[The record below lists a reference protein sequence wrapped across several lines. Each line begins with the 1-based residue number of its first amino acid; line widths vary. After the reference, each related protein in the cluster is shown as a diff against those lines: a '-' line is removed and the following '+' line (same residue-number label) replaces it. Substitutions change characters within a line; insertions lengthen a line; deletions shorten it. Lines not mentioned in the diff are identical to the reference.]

1 MKTNTC
7 ILSSFKGAHTEMAK
21 VLTLGE
27 ILLRLSTPT
36 GTRLSTAKQLDLNYG
51 GAEANTA
58 ISLAIFGHDTTFV
71 TRLPLH
77 ALTLGMTRYLRGLG
91 VNTEH
96 ILSGGKKVGSY
107 FLDVGVGQRASEV
120 IYDREGSAFSELTID
135 MLDLET
141 LIDGYDLIHLTGIT
155 PALSPSLRQLTLSMM
170 HVAQKK
176 HIPVSFDFNFR
187 QTLWSKDAAKSF
199 FKEAM
204 PYVTYASLSPWDMTH
219 LLDYTDLEVEA
230 SHEHYLLTSYNRL
243 TADYPNIVSI
253 YATKRVSPSATKNDL
268 TGYLYMN
275 DRLYQSTT
283 YTIDPIVDRVG
294 GGDAFASGILH
305 GLLST
310 FGPEKTVT
318 FATQASVLKH
328 YIAGDAN
335 LVTEQ
340 DVLNVMMHGAQIK
353 R

>member
-1 MKTNTC
+1 MHNTAY
-7 ILSSFKGAHTEMAK
+7 KGAYITMAK

-71 TRLPLH
+71 TRLPDH

-91 VNTEH
+91 VNTDY

-120 IYDREGSAFSELTID
+120 IYDREGSAFSELTEN
-135 MLDLET
+135 MLNLET
-141 LIDGYDLIHLTGIT
+141 LIDGYDLIHLSGIT
-155 PALSPSLRQLTLSMM
+155 PALSSSLKQLTLLIMKL
-170 HVAQKK
+170 AKIKQ
-176 HIPVSFDFNFR
+176 IPVSLDFNFR
-187 QTLWSKDAAKSF
+187 QTLWSKEAAKIF
-199 FKEAM
+199 FKEAL

-219 LLDYTDLEVEA
+219 LLDYKDLETDA
-230 SHEHYLLTSYNRL
+230 SHERHLLNSYQRL
-243 TADYPNIVSI
+243 TADYPNIASI
-253 YATKRVSPSATKNDL
+253 YATTRVSPSATKNDL

-275 DRLYQSTT
+275 EKLYSSMT

-305 GLLST
+305 GLLSH

-340 DVLNVMMHGAQIK
+340 DVLNVMRHGAQIK